1 LIALRQHGKQTAL
14 DSRSSKY
21 PPGLHNAFL
30 FGTFNA
36 LSFQIVL
43 GSPMVLYAKTL
54 GASATVLGIITGMMP
69 LLVISQIPAANY
81 IGRVGFKRFVYAGW
95 GTRVAFIFAIAVV
108 PLLTFLTP
116 QSRLSLVLFLL
127 FIFNLSRG
135 ISSAAWLPWIS
146 ALVPAATRGKYL
158 ATEQGFIGVA
168 SALAFIIAAACLGN
182 TPASWQFALI
192 FLISGIAGRI
202 SLRFL
207 RAIPDAP
214 VPEEI
219 RTSKQPI
226 PWGAMIEHPPF
237 KKLLLM
243 NLGWSFA
250 YGGIS
255 AFTVAFL
262 RSQAQMP
269 EATILYLGSVFF
281 LGGMISL
288 WFGAHLD
295 RLGSK
300 PMMIFSSLLWLGIL
314 SVWFLL
320 AARVLA
326 PTRLTVLFLQFFMGI
341 GASLFAI
348 ANVRLTM
355 VITPQLG
362 RTHFFALY
370 SVVANSSLGLAPIL
384 WGIMI
389 DYFAKTEFTWQGVS
403 WNRFTFF
410 FLGAELAFILTLILK
425 INLEEKAAGKVEEL
439 MREILVNAPQKLMA
453 KLWPF

>member
-1 LIALRQHGKQTAL
+1 MAPDNPTETPRPQ
-14 DSRSSKY
+14 Y
-21 PPGLHNAFL
+21 PPGLNNAFL

-43 GSPMVLYAKTL
+43 GSPMVLYAKAL

-95 GTRVAFIFAIAVV
+95 GTRVAFIFAIAIV

-116 QSRLSLVLFLL
+116 ATRLSLILFLL

-146 ALVPAATRGKYL
+146 TLVPPTIRGKYL
-158 ATEQGFIGVA
+158 ATEQGFIGIS
-168 SALAFIIAAACLGN
+168 SALAFIIAAAVLGN
-182 TPASWQFALI
+182 TPQAWQFATI
-192 FLISGIAGRI
+192 FLISGIAGMI

-207 RAIPDAP
+207 KQIPDAP

-219 RTSKQPI
+219 KTSRQPV
-226 PWGAMIEHPPF
+226 PWGAMIEFPPF
-237 KKLLLM
+237 KRLLLM

-250 YGGIS
+250 YGGIA

-262 RSQAQMP
+262 RTQLQFP

-281 LGGMISL
+281 LGGMVSL
-288 WFGAHLD
+288 WFGAHMD

-300 PMMIFSSLLWLGIL
+300 PVMIFSALLWLGIL
-314 SVWFLL
+314 GVWFLL
-320 AARVLA
+320 AARVLYPSA
-326 PTRLTVLFLQFFMGI
+326 LLILCLQFFMGL

-355 VITPQLG
+355 VITPQMG

-389 DYFAKTEFTWQGVS
+389 DFFAKTEFTAQGLY
-403 WNRFTFF
+403 WNRYTFF
-410 FLGAELAFILTLILK
+410 FLGAEIAFIITLFLK
-425 INLEEKAAGKVEEL
+425 FKLEEKSAGKVEDL
-439 MREILVNAPQKLMA
+439 MREILLTAPQRLLA